1 MVTTEVMDV
10 QQVTT
15 WSKGKAAEGETQEA
29 IQKQATKWIQQ
40 ANQRNVEELKEQAK
54 SLEETFRSM
63 DKDRYGSIYTNVRLC
78 CHWTVSCN
86 WFPHLQKG

>member
-54 SLEETFRSM
+54 LQEEMMTQHGRP
-63 DKDRYGSIYTNVRLC
+63 YNNVGLC
-78 CHWTVSCN
+78 W
-86 WFPHLQKG
+86 